1 MLVDHVIIK
10 SEITNVFK
18 GFPIGAGLI
27 FISKEEH
34 ELFDTTEFDN
44 FDK

>member
-10 SEITNVFK
+10 SETTNILR

-34 ELFDTTEFDN
+34 ELSDTSEFDN

>member
-1 MLVDHVIIK
+1 MLVDHIIIK
-10 SEITNVFK
+10 SEITNVFR

-27 FISKEEH
+27 FISKEEY
-34 ELFDTTEFDN
+34 EFNDTSEFDN